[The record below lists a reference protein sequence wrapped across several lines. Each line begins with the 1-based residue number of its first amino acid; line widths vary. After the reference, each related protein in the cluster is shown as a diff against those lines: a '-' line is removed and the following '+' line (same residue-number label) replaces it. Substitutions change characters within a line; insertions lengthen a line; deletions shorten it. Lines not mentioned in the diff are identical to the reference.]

1 MIVSDL
7 VTSLTFQNNFS
18 CNKSDNAIKPVIFQV
33 VNSLFQ
39 TCYNNSELIE
49 LPRINKLVEVISSY
63 SSEDKKTKE
72 VKAEKVKVE
81 KVEKSKSNDKTKT
94 ETKTSSSKQEDPEDP
109 VEDDAGYL
117 VPAELLRAQR
127 EVSMEDK
134 VGEAKER
141 SSIGI
146 SLGKTIV
153 LNIEFIS
160 LLPKEITVHSGIVW
174 RDKIYGDRRQ
184 ICERVEVSTIKYQL
198 FTRPKMKYH

>member
-1 MIVSDL
+1 MYQ
-7 VTSLTFQNNFS
+7 TCQNNFS
-18 CNKSDNAIKPVIFQV
+18 CNKSHDNAIKLVILQV

-39 TCYNNSELIE
+39 TCYNNSELIK

-63 SSEDKKTKE
+63 SSKDKKTKE

-81 KVEKSKSNDKTKT
+81 KAKVEKSKSNDKTKT

-174 RDKIYGDRRQ
+174 RDKIYGD
-184 ICERVEVSTIKYQL
+184 S
-198 FTRPKMKYH
+198 

>member
-1 MIVSDL
+1 MYQ
-7 VTSLTFQNNFS
+7 TCQNNFS
-18 CNKSDNAIKPVIFQV
+18 CNKSDNTIKLVIFQV

-63 SSEDKKTKE
+63 SSKDKKTKE

-81 KVEKSKSNDKTKT
+81 KVKVEKSKSNDKTKT

-160 LLPKEITVHSGIVW
+160 QTRSQCIPGSFGGTKYMVTGVKYVKE
-174 RDKIYGDRRQ
+174 
-184 ICERVEVSTIKYQL
+184 
-198 FTRPKMKYH
+198 